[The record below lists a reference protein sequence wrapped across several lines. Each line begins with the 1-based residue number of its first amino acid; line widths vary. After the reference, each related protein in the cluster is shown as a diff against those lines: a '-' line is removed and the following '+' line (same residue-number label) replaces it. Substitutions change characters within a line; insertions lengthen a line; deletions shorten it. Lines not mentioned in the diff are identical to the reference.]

1 MKARHKRL
9 VFVIAGLASLTVVV
23 ALIFNAFNSNMVF
36 FFSPSDVLAKKTPVD
51 KTFRIGGIV
60 EEGTLKRE
68 SDGLTVSFIVT
79 DYAEKILVSY
89 TGILPDLFQ
98 EGQSVIA
105 QGKLNSSGE
114 FKAVEVLAK
123 HDETYMSSEVADAI
137 ERAKQQKSTAEEGLQ
152 NVSNNEGAN

>member
-9 VFVIAGLASLTVVV
+9 AFVIAGLAGLTVVA

-36 FFSPSDVLAKKTPVD
+36 FFSPSDVLAQKTPTD

-60 EEGTLKRE
+60 EEGSLERE
-68 SDGLTVSFIVT
+68 NDGLTVSFVVT
-79 DYAEKILVSY
+79 DFAEKILVTY

-123 HDETYMSSEVADAI
+123 HDETYMSPEVADAI
-137 ERAKQQKSTAEEGLQ
+137 ERAKQQKDNAEGLQ

>member
-9 VFVIAGLASLTVVV
+9 AFVIVGLAGLTVVA

-36 FFSPSDVLAKKTPVD
+36 FFSPSDVLAQKTPTD

-60 EEGTLKRE
+60 EEGSLERE
-68 SDGLTVSFIVT
+68 NDGLTVSFVVT
-79 DYAEKILVSY
+79 DYAEKILVTY

-105 QGKLNSSGE
+105 QGKLNLSGE

-123 HDETYMSSEVADAI
+123 HDETYMSPEVADAI
-137 ERAKQQKSTAEEGLQ
+137 ERAKQQKDNAEGLQ